1 MTEAVTATPKIES
14 EYIWYGLAALV
25 IVLGVLYIIGH
36 NNDGGNGGRGPDEPD
51 PDPEPQPQQ
60 EQYV

>member
-1 MTEAVTATPKIES
+1 MEATAPKVES
-14 EYIWYGLAALV
+14 EYIWYGVAALV

-36 NNDGGNGGRGPDEPD
+36 NGGGNGGNGGPD
-51 PDPEPQPQQ
+51 PDPEPEPQPQQ